1 MQINVFFI
9 SGYYALWIWI
19 CIWFIPL
26 SDVQADLKGVFFW
39 LIRWPEYLP
48 QKRNAEFGSIKK
60 KKSNRPIFKSFSEMS
75 KLSQPVTED
84 KRSPKTNWCALKPVP
99 LTHLLIYTDLQLIV
113 LDLITRPKQW
123 YLKRSRQLARLQ
135 VIGLFLYSIA
145 KFMKITK
152 LYIFQRCQEH
162 YAYVTDGSVNWKTS
176 SSYKSSGSFSSPS
189 AKNVGNGGF
198 LLQSL

>member
-1 MQINVFFI
+1 MLCESGFASDLFLSQMSKQIWKVFFFDW
-9 SGYYALWIWI
+9 SVGQNTFHRRETQNLVV
-19 CIWFIPL
+19 L
-26 SDVQADLKGVFFW
+26 
-39 LIRWPEYLP
+39 
-48 QKRNAEFGSIKK
+48 KK

-84 KRSPKTNWCALKPVP
+84 KRSPKTNWRALKPVP

-123 YLKRSRQLARLQ
+123 YLKCSHQLARLQ

>member
-1 MQINVFFI
+1 MLCESGFASDLFLSQMSKQIWKVFFFDW
-9 SGYYALWIWI
+9 SVGQNTFHRRETQNLVV
-19 CIWFIPL
+19 L
-26 SDVQADLKGVFFW
+26 
-39 LIRWPEYLP
+39 
-48 QKRNAEFGSIKK
+48 KK
-60 KKSNRPIFKSFSEMS
+60 KKSNWPIFKSFSEMS

>member
-1 MQINVFFI
+1 MYFLFQVITFCESGFASDLFLSQMSKQFWKFF
-9 SGYYALWIWI
+9 
-19 CIWFIPL
+19 F
-26 SDVQADLKGVFFW
+26 FFW
-39 LIRWPEYLP
+39 LISWPEYLP

-123 YLKRSRQLARLQ
+123 YLKRSHQLARLQ

-152 LYIFQRCQEH
+152 LYIFKDVKNIMHMWQMDLWTGKLPHRTSLRVVFHLHQQRMWGME
-162 YAYVTDGSVNWKTS
+162 
-176 SSYKSSGSFSSPS
+176 
-189 AKNVGNGGF
+189 GF
-198 LLQSL
+198 YCSLCN